1 MQPIDR
7 EKIEA
12 EKRNEENTKKQY
24 ITPALKKVWNE
35 DDIVMEY
42 FTDGRIIPHDDGT
55 YEREEGKRVDYLLL
69 YQENI
74 PLALVE
80 AKAYNRSAEDGYSQA
95 INYAKLLDVPF
106 AYSSNGQCFIEK
118 DMVTKANR
126 TLGMEEFPS
135 AVQLWERYKEETEL
149 SSEAEKIYLAEYQ
162 YSSASGRK
170 PRYYQR
176 IAINR
181 VVKAIMEDKKRMLLV
196 MATGTG
202 KTYVAMQI
210 MYRFWKTRQKKKI
223 LFLADRNILVD
234 QPMKKDFSPFKDV
247 MVKIT
252 DNKKIPTEY
261 EIYLS
266 LYHQLKLGEKNYYEQ
281 LPPDFFD
288 MIIVDECHRSSATE
302 SRDDDGTGN
311 WHDIL
316 EYFGSAVQIGLTA
329 TPKETEDTSN
339 IKYFCSDTGEKPL
352 YTYTLKQ
359 GIEDGFLAPYK
370 VVSVELNVDRDG
382 YRPAKGEKDVQ
393 GNDVEDRLYTQEEF
407 DTRNGIIVQSRRI
420 AVAKR
425 ITEFLKENG
434 DRFSKTIVFCET
446 REHAGAMRRL
456 LENENQDIVAE
467 HPDYVTR
474 IVSDDD
480 EGNALLEDFTTPSC
494 KFPVIATT
502 SQLLSTG
509 VDTKTVELIV
519 LDKTVHSMTEFKQI
533 IGRGSRIEQEYEIDN
548 TPRSK
553 TNFAILDFRK
563 NYLKFRDAEFDG
575 EPVCIYSVGE
585 DDDFS
590 KTKSKKKGK
599 KNPSYIPTVTG
610 TNVEITGEVTR
621 HLDENIQLVQENLES
636 CVKNNIRTQ
645 YPAPEEFMDEWLKSD
660 NKTKLADELLIDI
673 AYPNKVIE
681 SFGYS
686 IDKYDIILYAGYQ
699 INPMSKAE
707 RAKKVDDYVSG
718 LPEKQQ
724 EIMTILFKCYQHSD
738 FDELKEMRIFDLPIF
753 TKAGWT
759 RLSAIQ
765 QFGSKEKYLNFMSV
779 IEKKL
784 YE

>member
-55 YEREEGKRVDYLLL
+55 YERAEGKRVDYLLL

-135 AVQLWERYKEETEL
+135 AVQLRERYKEETGL

-302 SRDDDGTGN
+302 SKDDDGTGN

-446 REHAGAMRRL
+446 RELRAGVFFSLRGR
-456 LENENQDIVAE
+456 NN
-467 HPDYVTR
+467 HK
-474 IVSDDD
+474 S
-480 EGNALLEDFTTPSC
+480 
-494 KFPVIATT
+494 
-502 SQLLSTG
+502 
-509 VDTKTVELIV
+509 
-519 LDKTVHSMTEFKQI
+519 I
-533 IGRGSRIEQEYEIDN
+533 IQ
-548 TPRSK
+548 
-553 TNFAILDFRK
+553 
-563 NYLKFRDAEFDG
+563 
-575 EPVCIYSVGE
+575 
-585 DDDFS
+585 
-590 KTKSKKKGK
+590 
-599 KNPSYIPTVTG
+599 
-610 TNVEITGEVTR
+610 
-621 HLDENIQLVQENLES
+621 
-636 CVKNNIRTQ
+636 
-645 YPAPEEFMDEWLKSD
+645 
-660 NKTKLADELLIDI
+660 
-673 AYPNKVIE
+673 
-681 SFGYS
+681 
-686 IDKYDIILYAGYQ
+686 
-699 INPMSKAE
+699 
-707 RAKKVDDYVSG
+707 
-718 LPEKQQ
+718 
-724 EIMTILFKCYQHSD
+724 
-738 FDELKEMRIFDLPIF
+738 
-753 TKAGWT
+753 
-759 RLSAIQ
+759 
-765 QFGSKEKYLNFMSV
+765 
-779 IEKKL
+779 
-784 YE
+784 